1 MKYSVRLTNLVD
13 ANKMPPRTSSLQ
25 PNRIGAMHSEY
36 IILKAINLDIPV
48 GSFFKIGREERDN
61 EKDVEEQIEEKSSVA
76 ALSTLSGT
84 VHMLLLRLVQKRIL
98 TSKQPQYDF
107 DGLHS
112 TTTTTLI

>member
-1 MKYSVRLTNLVD
+1 MFHFMKYSVRLTNLVD

-61 EKDVEEQIEEKSSVA
+61 EKDVEEQIEEKIIRSRVVDAVWYCTYVVITACSEE
-76 ALSTLSGT
+76 
-84 VHMLLLRLVQKRIL
+84 
-98 TSKQPQYDF
+98 DF
-107 DGLHS
+107 DEQ
-112 TTTTTLI
+112 TATV